1 MMMMIIILI
10 IIIIMIIIIII
21 IIILWLLFMDGVQLS
36 QSYRNTTRRKF
47 TFYHL
52 VPISSWYS
60 FNRPRKDERLPAS
73 GFEFGTPGFGIQ
85 HLNYQA
91 IALMV

>member
-1 MMMMIIILI
+1 MMMMMMMMMMMIILI
-10 IIIIMIIIIII
+10 IIIIT
-21 IIILWLLFMDGVQLS
+21 ILWLLFMDGVQLF

-85 HLNYQA
+85 HLNH
-91 IALMV
+91 